1 MIYFFAHIK
10 MSYYQFNIQELLEK
24 ANDRYCNCGGKEK
37 AAKYHTGNK
46 DVMKEK
52 ANLEICQEKN
62 RGKKITWHEQIR
74 KHERVSKKKTSSKNK
89 ILIFCIA

>member
-1 MIYFFAHIK
+1 
-10 MSYYQFNIQELLEK
+10 MSYYWFNIQELLEK

-52 ANLEICQEKN
+52 AKFRNLSAKKQRQKNNLAWIDTKTWKSIKEKN
-62 RGKKITWHEQIR
+62 KQQK
-74 KHERVSKKKTSSKNK
+74 
-89 ILIFCIA
+89 